1 MTFSDYLDRIKPQI
15 DERIEF
21 ITAAGLVDPD
31 VIPVLLKGK
40 RLRGGLLML
49 VYESIPHK
57 DDYDNAL
64 DLACALE
71 LAHSASLIMDDMI
84 DEDDVRRGL
93 PTIHL
98 THGHKKAML
107 ETIGIL
113 SLPYDLASHS
123 GTPYVKML
131 ADTQRLM
138 VSGAIKELFKSP
150 DLPASKLYDMIITH
164 KTGRLFSLAAKWGCM
179 AGIGLGDTSNTPGTI
194 KFGEYGLHCGKAMQI
209 ADDITDLY
217 EIIDGKKTSGFGS
230 EILLLNCVGMDGLV
244 KEFIHDLKNRDL
256 DFSKI
261 KKLKTAI
268 HDALVGM
275 QDKEIEKSTS
285 CLGYVL
291 PWDLNPEFKEL
302 LISNLNRCLGEY
314 INQEYKELLI
324 SAPHDIVQIM
334 MREYIKL

>member
-1 MTFSDYLDRIKPQI
+1 MTFNDYLAKIKPRI

-49 VYESIPHK
+49 VYESMPLK
-57 DDYDNAL
+57 DNYNNAL

-71 LAHSASLIMDDMI
+71 LAHSASLILDDMI

-138 VSGAIKELFKSP
+138 VSGAIKELFRSP
-150 DLPASKLYDMIITH
+150 DMPASKLYDMIITH
-164 KTGRLFSLAAKWGCM
+164 KTGRLFSLAAKWGWL
-179 AGIGLGDTSNTPGTI
+179 AGGFGDTNNTLATI
-194 KFGEYGLHCGKAMQI
+194 KFGEYGMHCGKAMQI

-217 EIIDGKKTSGFGS
+217 EIMDGKRVPHTRGDEPTSNFGS
-230 EILLLNCVGMDGLV
+230 EMLLLNCVGMDGLV
-244 KEFIHDLKNRDL
+244 KEFIRDLKNRDL

-261 KKLKTAI
+261 KKLKTTI
-268 HDALVGM
+268 HDALVCM
-275 QDKEIEKSTS
+275 HDKEIEKSTS
-285 CLGYVL
+285 CIYEIFQLHDV
-291 PWDLNPEFKEL
+291 
-302 LISNLNRCLGEY
+302 
-314 INQEYKELLI
+314 NQETKELLI
-324 SAPHDIVQIM
+324 SAPHDIVQM
-334 MREYIKL
+334 MGESDGKK